1 MPETTPPD
9 DTAATPS
16 ERRTRWSRPRRR
28 PRQVNL
34 MLELLVV
41 AAVATG
47 LTSWAVGDRW
57 SGWLTTAHG
66 VIGLSLLVLAP
77 AKLRGSVAAGFR
89 RGRATR
95 WVSATFGGL
104 VLATAAL
111 GIAHATGLWYGVGYW
126 TPLWTHELFG
136 FVIIPLFVWHLV
148 SRPVRP
154 RVTDLDRRALIGG
167 GLVVTAAAGAYLSQ
181 ETVARVAGLAG
192 GDRRGT
198 GSHEVASHDPAAM
211 PTVIWLDDRRPA
223 DTGAAGWPLIV
234 AGEPVTVAA
243 LRARARPV
251 VATLDCTGGWWSE
264 QSWDAVPL
272 ADLLPDPRGRS
283 VEVTSRTGYSRLFGL
298 DALDEVYLAVGYGGE
313 PLRPGHGAPVRLV
326 VPGRR
331 GPWWVKWVTTV
342 EPSDRPSWWQLP
354 LPLT

>member
-1 MPETTPPD
+1 
-9 DTAATPS
+9 
-16 ERRTRWSRPRRR
+16 
-28 PRQVNL
+28 

-41 AAVATG
+41 GAVVTG

-57 SGWLTTAHG
+57 SGWLTAAHG

-77 AKLRGSVAAGFR
+77 AKLRGSVASGFR

-95 WVSATFGGL
+95 WVSAAFGVL
-104 VLATAAL
+104 VLAAASL
-111 GIAHATGLWYGVGYW
+111 GIAHATGLWHGVGHW
-126 TPLWTHELFG
+126 SPLWTHELFG
-136 FVIIPLFVWHLV
+136 FVTIPLFTWHLV
-148 SRPVRP
+148 TRPVRP
-154 RVTDLDRRALIGG
+154 RATDLDRRALLGG
-167 GLVVTAAAGAYLSQ
+167 GVVATVAAGAYLSQ
-181 ETVARVAGLAG
+181 EGVARVAGLAG
-192 GDRRGT
+192 AERRGT
-198 GSHEVASHDPAAM
+198 GSHEIASHDPAAM

-223 DTGAAGWPLIV
+223 DTGAAGWPLAV

-272 ADLLPDPRGRS
+272 AELLPDPTGRS
-283 VEVTSRTGYSRLFGL
+283 VRVTSRTGYSRRFGL
-298 DALDEVYLAVGYGGE
+298 DTLDDVYLAVGYGGE

-331 GPWWVKWVTTV
+331 GPWWVKWVTAV
-342 EPSDRPSWWQLP
+342 EPSDLPPWWQLP